1 MILIVKQIVLF
12 DRLYNNRSN
21 QNSKDLISR
30 YQKYVLELTQ
40 GFPNTKIIFNKVRK
54 FDQRVEIT
62 ISGPEDVFI
71 VNMLKKEIG
80 TIQEFKNLSID
91 MRLKGNLVDVGKV
104 GFGLFVDCGILNPK
118 TDVFISLHTL
128 RDQLCNF
135 KEKSLPEI
143 IKAYDFINEFPV
155 HVKINKIDNE
165 KENVQGELDIP
176 TLNFFKKV
184 LDEDL
189 EAVYVSGETKGQ
201 LKKALIRTGHLRDIV
216 SIYRHNFIDNIVL
229 LSDNTEAPG
238 IIADIG
244 KYLRNCKLNAIR
256 PSRIRE
262 LCY

>member
-1 MILIVKQIVLF
+1 VILIVKQIVLF
-12 DRLYNNRSN
+12 DRLYNSRSD
-21 QNSKDLISR
+21 QNSKDLVSR
-30 YQKYVLELTQ
+30 YQKYILELTQ
-40 GFPNTKIIFNKVRK
+40 GFPNTKLIFNKVRK

-62 ISGPEDVFI
+62 ILGPEEVFI

-80 TIQEFKNLSID
+80 TIQEFKNLKND

-118 TDVFISLHTL
+118 TDVLISLHTL

-155 HVKINKIDNE
+155 HVKINKIDLE
-165 KENVQGELDIP
+165 KQNAQGELDIP

-201 LKKALIRTGHLRDIV
+201 LKKALIKTGHLRDIV
-216 SIYRHNFIDNIVL
+216 SIYRHNFIDNVVL

-262 LCY
+262 LCH

>member
-12 DRLYNNRSN
+12 DRLYNTKSN
-21 QNSKDLISR
+21 QETKDLISR
-30 YQKYVLELTQ
+30 YQKYVLELAQ
-40 GFPNTKIIFNKVRK
+40 DFPNTKIIFNKVRK

-62 ISGPEDVFI
+62 VTGPEDVFI
-71 VNMLKKEIG
+71 INMLKKEIG
-80 TIQEFKNLSID
+80 TIQEFKNLSIG
-91 MRLKGNLVDVGKV
+91 MSLKGNLVDVGKV

-118 TDVFISLHTL
+118 TDLLISLHTL
-128 RDQLCNF
+128 RDQLCNG

-155 HVKINKIDNE
+155 YVKITKINNE
-165 KENVQGELDIP
+165 KQNVQGELAIP

-189 EAVYVSGETKGQ
+189 EAVHVSGETKGQ

-216 SIYRHNFIDNIVL
+216 SIYRYNFIDNIVL
-229 LSDNTEAPG
+229 LSENTEAPG

-256 PSRIRE
+256 PSRIRK

>member
-1 MILIVKQIVLF
+1 VILIVKRIVLF
-12 DRLYNNRSN
+12 DRLYNDKSK
-21 QNSKDLISR
+21 QNPKDLVSR

-54 FDQRVEIT
+54 FDQRVELT
-62 ISGPEDVFI
+62 VTGPEDVFI
-71 VNMLKKEIG
+71 INMLKKVIG
-80 TIQEFKNLSID
+80 TIQEFKNLEKD

-128 RDQLCNF
+128 RDQLCNG

-143 IKAYDFINEFPV
+143 VRAYDFINQFPV
-155 HVKINKIDNE
+155 HLKINKIDNE

-184 LDEDL
+184 LEEDL

-216 SIYRHNFIDNIVL
+216 SIYRHNFLDNIVL

-262 LCY
+262 LCN

>member
-12 DRLYNNRSN
+12 DRLYNDKSN
-21 QNSKDLISR
+21 QNPKDLVSR

-54 FDQRVEIT
+54 FDQRVELTIT
-62 ISGPEDVFI
+62 GPEDMFI
-71 VNMLKKEIG
+71 FNMLKKEIG
-80 TIQEFKNLSID
+80 TIHEFKNLGNG
-91 MRLKGNLVDVGKV
+91 MLLKGNLVDVGKV
-104 GFGLFVDCGILNPK
+104 GFGIFVDCGILNPK
-118 TDVFISLHTL
+118 TDVLVSLHTL
-128 RDQLCNF
+128 RDQLCNG

-143 IKAYDFINEFPV
+143 VKAYDFINEFPV
-155 HVKINKIDNE
+155 HIKIIKINTE
-165 KENVQGELDIP
+165 KENVQGELDVP

-184 LDEDL
+184 VEEDL

-216 SIYRHNFIDNIVL
+216 SIYRHNFLDNIVL
-229 LSDNTEAPG
+229 LSDNTNAPG

-262 LCY
+262 LFK

>member
-12 DRLYNNRSN
+12 DRLYNNKTDRKP
-21 QNSKDLISR
+21 KDLISR

-40 GFPNTKIIFNKVRK
+40 GFPSTKIFFNKVRNY
-54 FDQRVEIT
+54 DQRVEIT
-62 ISGPEDVFI
+62 VSGPEDVFI
-71 VNMLKKEIG
+71 INLLKKEIG
-80 TIQEFKNLSID
+80 TIQEFKNVNID
-91 MRLKGNLVDVGKV
+91 MHLKGNLVDVGKV

-118 TDVFISLHTL
+118 TDVLVSLHTL
-128 RDQLCNF
+128 RDQLCNG
-135 KEKSLPEI
+135 KEKSLPQI

-155 HVKINKIDNE
+155 HIKINKINNE
-165 KENVQGELDIP
+165 KENIQGELDTP

-184 LDEDL
+184 VDENL

-262 LCY
+262 LCH